1 MCSLQDSGL
10 ARCCSLSLSAWLP
23 SAAPDHGRAAAADFF
38 FANLGGGAAAAG
50 LVGDGATGST
60 ATTAGSRQHDDGLR
74 TCARSKDSGLARW
87 CSLSLSAWLPSAA
100 PDHGRAAAADFFFAN
115 LGGGAAAAGLVGDGA
130 TGSTATTAGSRQHD
144 DGLRTC
150 ARSKIPGWR
159 VAALY
164 PLARGCRA
172 PRRIMVAPPRPISFL
187 RIWVAAPLQLAW
199 SVTELRGR
207 RRRPPDR
214 ASMMMAFGRVLAPKI
229 PGWRVGALYPLARG
243 CRAPRRI
250 MAAPPRPISFL
261 RIWVAA
267 PLQLAWSV
275 TELRGRR
282 RRPPDR
288 ASMMMAFGR
297 VLAPRFRAG
306 ALLLFIP

>member
-1 MCSLQDSGL
+1 MAAPPRPIPFLRIWAAAPLQLAWSVTELRGRRRRPPDRASMMMAFGRVLAPRSGL
-10 ARCCSLSLSAWLP
+10 ARSCSLSLSAWLP

-74 TCARSKDSGLARW
+74 TCARSKNSGLARW

-159 VAALY
+159 V
-164 PLARGCRA
+164 
-172 PRRIMVAPPRPISFL
+172 
-187 RIWVAAPLQLAW
+187 
-199 SVTELRGR
+199 
-207 RRRPPDR
+207 
-214 ASMMMAFGRVLAPKI
+214 
-229 PGWRVGALYPLARG
+229 GALYPLARG

-297 VLAPRFRAG
+297 VLAPKFRAG
-306 ALLLFIP
+306 ALVLFIP

>member
-1 MCSLQDSGL
+1 MMGRQTGDQSQLFYLFNLERRIPTGNLLRRINPVVTRILAELRDKLVAFYSDIGRPSIDPELMIRMLIVGYCYGIRSERRLCEEVDLHLAPSDVCSLQ
-10 ARCCSLSLSAWLP
+10 
-23 SAAPDHGRAAAADFF
+23 
-38 FANLGGGAAAAG
+38 
-50 LVGDGATGST
+50 
-60 ATTAGSRQHDDGLR
+60 
-74 TCARSKDSGLARW
+74 DSGLARW

-150 ARSKIPGWR
+150 ARS
-159 VAALY
+159 
-164 PLARGCRA
+164 
-172 PRRIMVAPPRPISFL
+172 
-187 RIWVAAPLQLAW
+187 
-199 SVTELRGR
+199 
-207 RRRPPDR
+207 
-214 ASMMMAFGRVLAPKI
+214 KI

-306 ALLLFIP
+306 ALVLFIP